1 MIVNSTIAIHS
12 RHQMICLMLVLV
24 AMLSSCASDQ
34 VQTEEPVP
42 PVVVEEPEPMSLLLA
57 CAPANSNRALTRLAD
72 EVVQINN
79 YRDIT
84 KFRFIALK
92 NGVVTDCSID
102 NPSDS
107 RNKTG
112 AFRYYHSTY
121 CSMTIGSNGC
131 LVYAKADNSNHSDS
145 KAYNGSLNAVIPNHV
160 QSKEDIQFNL
170 ESILDATEA
179 RESGDDRATWEVEA
193 WNLANA
199 LTAIVNDSHDADNTL
214 VWKTSTNAILKNLL
228 QRFTNNG
235 ADLPGSATSV
245 KQWMLSLKTTAN
257 SYLVNPPTSIGT
269 DEKTLLGII
278 KTKADE
284 KAATITVSP
293 ETSAT
298 LYPRDINL
306 PDGAAALRWTGERFE
321 PQMQTTTLDDINSV
335 SRFVYPPALYYFV
348 ESGLWT
354 SRTARTFENYQD
366 KSHWKAT
373 AENDADAVQSLFSDG
388 GSVEKNTKTVAI
400 ADPLQYAVAHLTMGV
415 QAGAES
421 LEYGA
426 GNTQTIP
433 ISDLKL
439 KGVIIGGQRPVGYDF
454 KPTSNSQYD
463 VSFVYDSQVSS
474 STPLSMTSDTYHTLA
489 LQSYDGED
497 LNIILEFEYSA
508 EETTGFKCL
517 NGYVY
522 PGTRFY
528 LVGEVKATAFK
539 EETGDETSRGRVFT
553 QDYTTAINMTVKSL
567 EKAYNVLPSL
577 LSNSLEIGVM
587 ITPQWISTEPSG
599 PVILD

>member
-1 MIVNSTIAIHS
+1 
-12 RHQMICLMLVLV
+12 MLVLV

-72 EVVQINN
+72 EVVQLNDAAS
-79 YRDIT
+79 YRLLQD
-84 KFRFIALK
+84 FRIIAQKKNDAGVFI
-92 NGVVTDCSID
+92 ID
-102 NPSDS
+102 SWVDSPSQLVNES
-107 RNKTG
+107 
-112 AFRYYHSTY
+112 AFKYYHSSY
-121 CSMTIGSNGC
+121 CSMIEGVNAC
-131 LVYAKADNSNHSDS
+131 LVYAKAKDED
-145 KAYNGSLNAVIPNHV
+145 KGATAATKVYNGSLKPEISAIPTWMA
-160 QSKEDIQFNL
+160 SSDDIQFNL
-170 ESILDATEA
+170 DPIITDATV
-179 RESGDDRATWEVEA
+179 GDDGIPAEA
-193 WNLANA
+193 WTLANA
-199 LTAIVNDSHDADNTL
+199 LTAIIDGSHNGSTL
-214 VWKTSTNAILKNLL
+214 VWKTSTNVILNNLL
-228 QRFTNNG
+228 QRYTNNG
-235 ADLPGSATSV
+235 ADLPGSAASV
-245 KQWMLSLKTTAN
+245 KQWMLSLRDAAD
-257 SYLVNPPTSIGT
+257 SYLENPPTSIGD

-278 KTKADE
+278 RDKANT
-284 KAATITVSP
+284 AAEAVTGN
-293 ETSAT
+293 
-298 LYPRDINL
+298 YPRDINL
-306 PDGAAALRWTGERFE
+306 PDGAAALRWTGDRFE

-348 ESGLWT
+348 DSDIKTSPNLKNYAVDLAETPGLTWSDFVTSFPKSEVESN
-354 SRTARTFENYQD
+354 S
-366 KSHWKAT
+366 
-373 AENDADAVQSLFSDG
+373 
-388 GSVEKNTKTVAI
+388 KTVVVK
-400 ADPLQYAVAHLTMGV
+400 DPLQYAVAHLTMRV
-415 QAGAES
+415 QANANS
-421 LEYGA
+421 LPYET
-426 GNTQTIP
+426 GNANTID
-433 ISDLKL
+433 ISKLTL
-439 KGVIIGGQRPVGYDF
+439 KGVMIGGQRPVGYDF

-463 VSFVYDSQVSS
+463 VSFIYDSQVNCSDPDS
-474 STPLSMTSDTYHTLA
+474 DPEKLSVAPATYHTLA

-587 ITPQWISTEPSG
+587 ITPQWISAEPSG

>member
-42 PVVVEEPEPMSLLLA
+42 PVVVVEPEPMSLLLA
-57 CAPANSNRALTRLAD
+57 CAPANSTRALTRLAD
-72 EVVQINN
+72 EVVQLNDY
-79 YRDIT
+79 YRKIT
-84 KFRFIALK
+84 NFRFVALK

-107 RNKTG
+107 ISHYSND
-112 AFRYYHSTY
+112 AAVPDFRYYHSTY
-121 CSMTIGSNGC
+121 CSMTVGSDGC
-131 LVYAKADNSNHSDS
+131 LVYAKADNSTKSVA
-145 KAYNGSLNAVIPNHV
+145 KAYNGSLSAVIPNHV
-160 QSKEDIQFNL
+160 QSKNEIQFNL
-170 ESILDATEA
+170 DPILDATEA
-179 RESGDDRATWEVEA
+179 RETGDDRATWEVEA
-193 WNLANA
+193 WTLANA

-214 VWKTSTNAILKNLL
+214 VWKTSTNVILKNLL

-235 ADLPGSATSV
+235 ADLPGSAASV
-245 KQWMLSLKTTAN
+245 KQWMLSLRDAAD
-257 SYLVNPPTSIGT
+257 SYLENPPTSIGD

-278 KTKADE
+278 RDKANT
-284 KAATITVSP
+284 AAEAVSGD
-293 ETSAT
+293 
-298 LYPRDINL
+298 YPRGINL
-306 PDGAAALRWTGERFE
+306 PDGAAALRWTGEKFE

-348 ESGLWT
+348 RSDLWT
-354 SRTARTFENYQD
+354 SNSKVTFDDYKY
-366 KSHWKAT
+366 KSRWKAT
-373 AENDADAVQSLFSDG
+373 VENDADAVQTLFPAG
-388 GSVEKNTKTVAI
+388 GTVMSNTKTIAI
-400 ADPLQYAVAHLTMGV
+400 ADPLQYAVAHLTMRV
-415 QAGAES
+415 QASAAS

-426 GNTQTIP
+426 GNSQTIP
-433 ISDLKL
+433 ISDLTL
-439 KGVIIGGQRPVGYDF
+439 KGVIIGGQRSVGYDF

-463 VSFVYDSQVSS
+463 VSFIYDSQVSGTLTDS
-474 STPLSMTSDTYHTLA
+474 SDPKTYHTLA

-497 LNIILEFEYSA
+497 VNIILEFEYSGSD
-508 EETTGFKCL
+508 EFKCF

-528 LVGEVKATAFK
+528 LVGVIKFDSGSG
-539 EETGDETSRGRVFT
+539 GDASSQGRVFT
-553 QDYTTAINMTVKSL
+553 QDYTTIIDMTVTSL

-587 ITPQWISTEPSG
+587 ITPQWISAEPSG

>member
-1 MIVNSTIAIHS
+1 MIVNSTIAIHN
-12 RHQMICLMLVLV
+12 RHQIICLMLVLV

-42 PVVVEEPEPMSLLLA
+42 PVVVVEPEPMSLLLA
-57 CAPANSNRALTRLAD
+57 CAPENSSRALTRLAD
-72 EVVQINN
+72 EVVQNGY
-79 YRDIT
+79 YRKIT
-84 KFRFIALK
+84 NFRFVALN
-92 NGVVTDCSID
+92 NGQVTDCSID

-107 RNKTG
+107 TNKTG
-112 AFRYYHSTY
+112 AIRYYHSTY
-121 CSMTIGSNGC
+121 CSMVVGSDGI
-131 LVYAKADNSNHSDS
+131 LVYAKADNSTKSVA
-145 KAYNGSLNAVIPNHV
+145 KAYNGSLSAVIPNHV
-160 QSKEDIQFNL
+160 QSKNEIQFSLDPIIN
-170 ESILDATEA
+170 DATNLDEN
-179 RESGDDRATWEVEA
+179 GIPTEA
-193 WNLANA
+193 WILADA
-199 LTAIVNDSHDADNTL
+199 LTAIINGSHNVGSTL
-214 VWKTSTNAILKNLL
+214 VWKTSTNAILNNLL
-228 QRFTNNG
+228 QRYTNNG
-235 ADLPGSATSV
+235 ADLPGSAASV
-245 KQWMLSLKTTAN
+245 KQWMLSLRDAAD
-257 SYLVNPPTSIGT
+257 SYLENPPTSIGD

-278 KTKADE
+278 RDKANT
-284 KAATITVSP
+284 AAEAVTGI
-293 ETSAT
+293 
-298 LYPRDINL
+298 YPRDINL
-306 PDGAAALRWTGERFE
+306 PDGAAALRWTGEKFE

-348 ESGLWT
+348 ESEIWT
-354 SRTARTFENYQD
+354 SKTARTFDDYKNKSSWKGSDEN
-366 KSHWKAT
+366 
-373 AENDADAVQSLFSDG
+373 AVQSLFSDG
-388 GSVEKNTKTVAI
+388 GSVEKGTKTVAI

-454 KPTSNSQYD
+454 KPMSNSQYD

-474 STPLSMTSDTYHTLA
+474 STSLATTRDTYHTLA
-489 LQSYDGED
+489 LQSYDGENV
-497 LNIILEFEYSA
+497 NIILEFEYSGS
-508 EETTGFKCL
+508 TGFKCL

-528 LVGEVKATAFK
+528 LVGVLDPSQGVPPDGLT
-539 EETGDETSRGRVFT
+539 EEEKTELKKRVFT
-553 QDYTTAINMTVKSL
+553 QDHTTAINMTVTSL

-587 ITPQWISTEPSG
+587 ITPQWISAEPSG